1 MATWPTTLPAVSLS
15 GYSIE
20 PVDQS
25 VRTDME
31 VGSARA
37 RRRTA
42 ARLDIVSVSWL
53 FTDAQMAIFRAWF
66 EDGATGAAGGAGWF
80 TIGLPMGDGGVVS
93 SDARF
98 VGVPKPSL
106 LSGKNWRVSASL
118 EVR

>member
-1 MATWPTTLPAVSLS
+1 MATWPSTLPAVSLS

-20 PVDQS
+20 PVDQT

-31 VGSARA
+31 VGSPRV

-42 ARLDIVSVSWL
+42 ARLDIVSASWL
-53 FTDAQMAIFRAWF
+53 FTDAQMATFRAWF
-66 EDGATGAAGGAGWF
+66 ENSTTGVSGGAGWF
-80 TIGLPMGDGGVVS
+80 TIELPMGDGGVVS

-98 VGVPKPSL
+98 VGVPKPQML
-106 LSGKNWRVSASL
+106 PGKHWSVTASL